1 VHSIFNRA
9 DSTVQQHLQH
19 VDAPTGKK
27 KKKKKKKEE
36 EGQ

>member
-27 KKKKKKKEE
+27 KEKEE